1 MKKYVIGIDVGGT
14 NIVTAL
20 SDFNGNVLFKTKVP
34 TEAFKGY
41 KTTIYRIK
49 EQIENV
55 LKNKGVTV
63 DEVAGIGIGVPG
75 LIDVESGMCYFSGNL
90 GDEWQNVNI
99 REDLRSYF
107 DVPIFLDNDVNVA
120 ALGEK
125 YFGAARNSK
134 DFIYITIGTGIG
146 SAIIADG
153 RMIRGHRFCA
163 GEFGHLTV
171 DKNGPQCTC
180 GNIGCIE
187 AIASAPAIARRIKEK
202 INAGR
207 KSIMP
212 ELAGGVDRISAK
224 ILSEAYDKGDELA
237 VEIMKETG
245 EWLGIA
251 IAGYI
256 NIINPELFIIG
267 GGVSRAGERLLN
279 YVREEV
285 NKRAMKIQKET
296 CKIITAEQLDEAG
309 MMGAI
314 AAILEYLNIL
324 K

>member
-20 SDFNGNVLFKTKVP
+20 SDFQGNVLFKTKVS
-34 TEAFKGY
+34 TEAFRGY
-41 KTTIYRIK
+41 KNTIFRIK
-49 EQIENV
+49 EQIEIV
-55 LKNKGVTV
+55 LNNKGAKI
-63 DEVAGIGIGVPG
+63 EEIAGIGIGVPG
-75 LIDVESGMCYFSGNL
+75 LIDVETGMCYFSGNL

-99 REDLRSYF
+99 RGDLSSF
-107 DVPIFLDNDVNVA
+107 DVPVFLDNDVNVA

-125 YFGAARNSK
+125 YFGAAKNSK

-153 RMIRGHRFCA
+153 KMIRGHRFCA

-202 INAGR
+202 INSGR

-212 ELAGGVDRISAK
+212 ELAGGVERVSAK
-224 ILSEAYDKGDELA
+224 ILSDAYDKGDELA
-237 VEIMKETG
+237 IEIMKETG

-267 GGVSRAGERLLN
+267 GGVSRAGDRLLK
-279 YVREEV
+279 YIREEV

-296 CKIITAEQLDEAG
+296 CKIITAYQLDEAG

-314 AAILEYLNIL
+314 AAILEYLNIIN
-324 K
+324 